1 MQICKENFFSIW
13 GGVPPYLKVTILDH
27 IGGKPCFS
35 WCVKKNVSSFT
46 LFFWGGVRTKSV
58 KWLIVAI
65 WLSWTLMACH
75 DGWLSWMTFMDDFL
89 GLILTTWARY
99 IQMDL
104 QTYLTDIGTCQVA
117 IATENNDN
125 LVVIFDLS
133 PLIQKLRNILETF
146 GLLYTSFTY
155 WWP

>member
-1 MQICKENFFSIW
+1 
-13 GGVPPYLKVTILDH
+13 
-27 IGGKPCFS
+27 
-35 WCVKKNVSSFT
+35 
-46 LFFWGGVRTKSV
+46 
-58 KWLIVAI
+58 
-65 WLSWTLMACH
+65 
-75 DGWLSWMTFMDDFL
+75 MDDFL
-89 GLILTTWARY
+89 GLILTTWAGY

-104 QTYLTDIGTCQVA
+104 RTYLTDIGTCQVA

-155 WWP
+155 W

>member
-1 MQICKENFFSIW
+1 MQICKENCRRERIGYPLIW
-13 GGVPPYLKVTILDH
+13 KSQFWTILGENLVSVDV
-27 IGGKPCFS
+27 
-35 WCVKKNVSSFT
+35 WKKCLKFHP
-46 LFFWGGVRTKSV
+46 FFLGGGVRTKSV

-89 GLILTTWARY
+89 GLILTTWAGY

-104 QTYLTDIGTCQVA
+104 RTYLTDIGTCQVA

>member
-1 MQICKENFFSIW
+1 
-13 GGVPPYLKVTILDH
+13 
-27 IGGKPCFS
+27 
-35 WCVKKNVSSFT
+35 
-46 LFFWGGVRTKSV
+46 
-58 KWLIVAI
+58 
-65 WLSWTLMACH
+65 
-75 DGWLSWMTFMDDFL
+75 MDDFL

-104 QTYLTDIGTCQVA
+104 WTYLTDIGTCQVA

-155 WWP
+155 W